1 MVRKDAGMNRPAL
14 SILAVLWIAVAL
26 IAAIDVDSV
35 IEFIAV
41 GVVLVASIGL
51 LVAQWGQE
59 R

>member
-1 MVRKDAGMNRPAL
+1 MNRPAL

-59 R
+59 